1 MKHVSEYRD
10 PDLAAKLLEKIRE
23 RAAGIREHVSI
34 MEVCGT
40 HTHAIGNFGIRQALP
55 ENVELV
61 SGPGCPVCVT
71 SIPDVDTAL
80 YLAQK
85 EDVVF
90 ASFGDMLKVP
100 GSRGNSLEN
109 LRAGG
114 ADVRIVSSP
123 LDCIQ
128 LAKDNPDREVVF
140 MGIGFE
146 TTAPTVAATV
156 QSAARQEVKNFSVYP
171 VHKLMPPVL
180 NVLLQD
186 PELEIDALLCPGHV
200 SVVTGS
206 SAYSEVVES
215 GRAAVIGGFEPL
227 DVLESVYMILG
238 QIETQ
243 NQMLEIQYKRGVKE
257 QGNLQAKNIME
268 QVFMPCSADWRGMG
282 NIPDSGLSFKS
293 EYRDF
298 DALSKFSVPEMSSE
312 EPRGCLC
319 GEILKGKA
327 KPPDCPLYKV
337 KCTPGS
343 PFGPCMV
350 SGEGTCSAYY
360 KYY

>member
-10 PDLAAKLLEKIRE
+10 PELAAGLLQGIRE
-23 RAAGIREHVSI
+23 RAARIQAHVSI

-71 SIPDVDTAL
+71 SIPDVDAAL

-85 EDVVF
+85 EGVVF

-100 GSRGNSLEN
+100 GSGGNSLEN

-128 LAKDNPDREVVF
+128 LARENPDREVVF

-156 QSAARQEVKNFSVYP
+156 QAAARQEVGNFSVYP

-180 NVLLQD
+180 SVLLQD
-186 PELEIDALLCPGHV
+186 PELRIDALLCPGHV

-206 SAYSEVVES
+206 SAYAEVVES

-227 DVLESVYMILG
+227 DVLESIYMILG
-238 QIETQ
+238 QIE
-243 NQMLEIQYKRGVKE
+243 NRDRMIEIQYKRGVKE
-257 QGNLQAKNIME
+257 QGNLQAKKIME
-268 QVFMPCSADWRGMG
+268 QVFVPDRANWRGLG
-282 NIPDSGLSFKS
+282 SIPASGLSFRS
-293 EYRDF
+293 EYQGF
-298 DALSKFSVPEMSSE
+298 DALSKFAVPEMSSE

-337 KCTPGS
+337 KCTPAS

-360 KYY
+360 KYH